1 MDPKKIKKKHRI
13 IAGCIVVVLVIA
25 LIVFFRK
32 ESSAGGDDEALL
44 NVHSSEDEVKAVT
57 SYEPSTII
65 EEKTLN
71 GHTLVA
77 ENEGYEMYLYEPSL
91 SIIIRDKKTGAV
103 MESTVAQ
110 QDGTVNESWGAFMQ
124 SGIMVEVQEDVNS
137 QQKKLD
143 LVKSGAKLTVNK
155 IKDGFYAIIEYQ
167 NYEIKLEVEVL
178 LLEDGSFTVA
188 IPEEKI
194 VEANE
199 KYRIGNIYIYP
210 FLGHTLLGER
220 DGYMFIPDGNGA
232 LIYLDDKEGRFSAG
246 YSQKVFGNDVG
257 VEESYVLSL
266 FWDEYMTVN
275 DAEKIIAPVY
285 GMVHTDSK
293 MGYLAII
300 ESGAECATI
309 EAYPNGAYTNY
320 NWITSKFRLC
330 SLYVQP
336 TSNSGGSVT
345 KVTDRVPYDI
355 KVKFAFVR
363 DEEANYAGLATRY
376 REYLLEND
384 KLKKCEDD
392 YRIRLDFLGS
402 ERENWL
408 LFKKAV
414 SMTSTSQIE
423 EIYDELQDA
432 GVTDILSVYKG
443 WQSGGIQD
451 LPIKKYE
458 VDGCLGTEN
467 EVKDLMESAK
477 EEGIL
482 FYLYDDLLRANPS
495 TGNTTFNTIKKLDRR
510 LYSEST
516 YQDVYETMVFETP
529 AKSAAIASGLK
540 KSFVKNGISNLAAA
554 GITNTLFTYTYSG
567 EEYTRLDTAS
577 AYEEILKQLEDGLDL
592 VLEEPLSIYWQYTD
606 AFLDMPVGNS
616 DYIFT
621 DQSVPFLSMV
631 LKGSMPMYADYANF
645 EANKQE
651 FFLQLVETGI
661 YPSFYL
667 TYEDPA
673 DLLYTNSS
681 DIYTSKYE
689 NYKEEIISYYN
700 ELKQVNEVTKDAYI
714 IGHEV
719 MPEGVTK
726 VTYTNGVKIYIN
738 YSKNAVTADGYTIEG
753 MSYQIGGEA
762 DE

>member
-1 MDPKKIKKKHRI
+1 MDLKKIKKKHML
-13 IAGCIVVVLVIA
+13 IACGIVTVLAIA
-25 LIVFFRK
+25 LLVFFKK
-32 ESSAGGDDEALL
+32 ESGEGGDDAALR
-44 NVHSSEDEVKAVT
+44 NVHSSEDGVKVVA
-57 SYEPSTII
+57 SYEASTITK
-65 EEKTLN
+65 EKTLN

-77 ENEGYEMYLYEPSL
+77 ENDGYEMYLYEPSL
-91 SIIIRDKKTGAV
+91 SLIIRDKKTGSI
-103 MESTVAQ
+103 MESTVAEL
-110 QDGTVNESWGAFMQ
+110 DGTSNESWSAFMQ
-124 SGIMVEVQEDVNS
+124 SGIMVEVQENVNS

-155 IKDGFYAIIEYQ
+155 IKDGFYAVIEYES
-167 NYEIKLEVEVL
+167 YEIKLEVEVL
-178 LLEDGSFTVA
+178 LLEDGSFTVS
-188 IPEEKI
+188 IPQEKI

-210 FLGHTLLGER
+210 FLGHTRLGER
-220 DGYMFIPDGNGA
+220 EGYMFIPDGNGA

-246 YSQKVFGNDVG
+246 YSQKVYGNDVG

-275 DAEKIIAPVY
+275 DAEKILAPVY

-309 EAYPNGAYTNY
+309 EAYPNGAYTPY

-330 SLYVQP
+330 TLYVQP

-355 KVKFAFVR
+355 KVKFAFVK
-363 DEEANYAGLATRY
+363 EEKANYAGLATRY
-376 REYLLEND
+376 REYLIEND
-384 KLKKCEDD
+384 KLKKCEAD

-414 SMTSTSQIE
+414 SMTTASQIE
-423 EIYDELQDA
+423 EIYQELKDE
-432 GVTDILSVYKG
+432 GVTDILSIYKG
-443 WQSGGIQD
+443 WQSGGMED
-451 LPIKKYE
+451 LPIKKYN
-458 VDGCLGTEN
+458 VDGCLGSEAK
-467 EVKDLMESAK
+467 VKDLMDQAQND
-477 EEGIL
+477 GIL

-516 YQDVYETMVFETP
+516 YKDVYETMVFETP
-529 AKSAAIASGLK
+529 AKSAALASELK
-540 KSFVKNGISNLAAA
+540 ESLKKNGISSLAAA
-554 GITNTLFTYTYSG
+554 GISNTLFTYTYSG

-577 AYEEILKQLEDGLDL
+577 VYEEILKQLNDGLDL
-592 VLEEPLSIYWQYTD
+592 VLEEPLSLYWQYTD

-631 LKGSMPMYADYANF
+631 LKGSMPMYADYTNF

-651 FFLQLVETGI
+651 FFLQLIETGI

-673 DLLYTNSS
+673 ALLYTNSS
-681 DIYTSKYE
+681 DIYTSKYS
-689 NYKEEIISYYN
+689 NYKEEIITYYN
-700 ELKQVNEVTKDAYI
+700 QLKQINEQTKDAYI

-719 MPEGVTK
+719 MGNGVTK
-726 VTYTNGVKIYIN
+726 VTYTNGVIIYIN

-753 MSYQIGGEA
+753 MSYEIGGEA
-762 DE
+762 VE

>member
-1 MDPKKIKKKHRI
+1 LDLKKIKKKHML
-13 IAGCIVVVLVIA
+13 IACGIVTVLAIA
-25 LIVFFRK
+25 LLVFFKK
-32 ESSAGGDDEALL
+32 ESGEGGDDAALR
-44 NVHSSEDEVKAVT
+44 NVHSSEDGVKVVA
-57 SYEPSTII
+57 SYEASTITK
-65 EEKTLN
+65 EKTLN

-77 ENEGYEMYLYEPSL
+77 ENDGYEMYLYEPSL
-91 SIIIRDKKTGAV
+91 SLIIRDKKTGSI
-103 MESTVAQ
+103 MESTVAEL
-110 QDGTVNESWGAFMQ
+110 DGTSNESWSAFMQ
-124 SGIMVEVQEDVNS
+124 SGIMVEVQENVNS

-155 IKDGFYAIIEYQ
+155 IKDGFYAVIEYES
-167 NYEIKLEVEVL
+167 YEIKLEVEVL
-178 LLEDGSFTVA
+178 LLEDGSFTVS
-188 IPEEKI
+188 IPQEKI

-210 FLGHTLLGER
+210 FLGHTRLGER
-220 DGYMFIPDGNGA
+220 EGYMFIPDGNGA

-246 YSQKVFGNDVG
+246 YSQKVYGNDVG

-275 DAEKIIAPVY
+275 DAEKILAPVY

-309 EAYPNGAYTNY
+309 EAYPNGAYTPY

-330 SLYVQP
+330 TLYVQP

-355 KVKFAFVR
+355 KVKFAFVK
-363 DEEANYAGLATRY
+363 EEKANYAGLATRY
-376 REYLLEND
+376 REYLIEND
-384 KLKKCEDD
+384 KLKKCEAD

-414 SMTSTSQIE
+414 SMTTASQIE
-423 EIYDELQDA
+423 EIYQELKDE
-432 GVTDILSVYKG
+432 GVTDILSIYKG
-443 WQSGGIQD
+443 WQSGGMED
-451 LPIKKYE
+451 LPIKKYN
-458 VDGCLGTEN
+458 VDGCLGSEAK
-467 EVKDLMESAK
+467 VKDLMDQAQND
-477 EEGIL
+477 GIL

-516 YQDVYETMVFETP
+516 YKDVYETMVFETP
-529 AKSAAIASGLK
+529 AKSAALASELK
-540 KSFVKNGISNLAAA
+540 ESLKKNGISSLAAA
-554 GITNTLFTYTYSG
+554 GISNTLFTYTYSG

-577 AYEEILKQLEDGLDL
+577 VYEEILKQLNDGLDL
-592 VLEEPLSIYWQYTD
+592 VLEEPLSLYWQYTD

-631 LKGSMPMYADYANF
+631 LKGSMPMYADYTNF

-651 FFLQLVETGI
+651 FFLQLIETGI

-673 DLLYTNSS
+673 ALLYTNSS
-681 DIYTSKYE
+681 DIYTSKYS
-689 NYKEEIISYYN
+689 NYKEEIITYYN
-700 ELKQVNEVTKDAYI
+700 QLKQINEQTKDAYI

-719 MPEGVTK
+719 MGNGVTK
-726 VTYTNGVKIYIN
+726 VTYTNGVIIYIN

-753 MSYQIGGEA
+753 MSYEIGGEA
-762 DE
+762 VE